1 MILLTIVDKLFI
13 ISICFF
19 INFVCKLFA
28 NYMPRVTTKILFDT
42 RRAKKDGLYPVKIRL
57 IYERK
62 IRYYPTPYDFSKGKF
77 NKIMFGERLSQVEK
91 NIKKSIQ
98 SFEDKAIEV
107 INSIQNFN
115 WIDFEKGYLANRSAK
130 NYIKEAFDERISELK
145 SNGQIGTSV
154 SYNCAKNSI
163 EQFQANL
170 KFSDITPSILNKYEK
185 EMLDKGCSR
194 TTISIYLRTLRSLFN
209 NAISNKDILPSLYPF
224 RKNDYEK
231 DKYEI
236 PEGSNIKKA
245 LELKEIES
253 IVKYNAIKGSVKEM
267 SKDYWFF
274 IYLTNGLNV
283 KDLCLLKYKDIDG
296 NTLKFIRAKTIKQ
309 KKEKVIYATLRDESL
324 KIIEKWGNKEK
335 SNETYVFPI
344 LNGKETPERQRQLI
358 QQLTHTIND
367 NMKSIAEELDIK
379 KPVTTYSARHSF
391 ATVLKRSGASMEVI
405 SEMLGHSN
413 LKTTRLYLDSFEKE
427 TLEKTTNALTNFN
440 NL

>member
-1 MILLTIVDKLFI
+1 
-13 ISICFF
+13 
-19 INFVCKLFA
+19 
-28 NYMPRVTTKILFDT
+28 MPRVTTKILFDT

>member
-1 MILLTIVDKLFI
+1 MTIVDKLFI

-130 NYIKEAFDERISELK
+130 NYIKDAFDERISELK

-170 KFSDITPSILNKYEK
+170 KFSDITSSILNKYEK

-253 IVKYNAIKGSVKEM
+253 IVKYNAVKGSVKEM
-267 SKDYWFF
+267 SRDYWFF

-296 NTLKFIRAKTIKQ
+296 ITLKFIRAKTIRQ

-324 KIIEKWGNKEK
+324 NIIEKWGNKKK

-344 LNGKETPERQRQLI
+344 LNGKETLERQRQLI
-358 QQLTHTIND
+358 QQLTHTIN
-367 NMKSIAEELDIK
+367 NNIKSIAEDLEIK
-379 KPVTTYSARHSF
+379 KTVTTYSARHSF
-391 ATVLKRSGASMEVI
+391 ATVLKRSGASMEII

-413 LKTTRLYLDSFEKE
+413 LKTTRLYLDSFEKD
-427 TLEKTTNALTNFN
+427 TLEKTTNALIDFK
-440 NL
+440 

>member
-91 NIKKSIQ
+91 NIKKSIK

-130 NYIKEAFDERISELK
+130 NYIKDAFEERISELK

-163 EQFQANL
+163 ENFQANL

-253 IVKYNAIKGSVKEM
+253 IVKYNAVKGSVKEM
-267 SKDYWFF
+267 SRDYWFF

-296 NTLKFIRAKTIKQ
+296 ITLKFIRAKTIRQ

-324 KIIEKWGNKEK
+324 NIIEKWGNKKK

-344 LNGKETPERQRQLI
+344 LNGKETLERQRQLI

-367 NMKSIAEELDIK
+367 NLKSIAEELGIK

-427 TLEKTTNALTNFN
+427 TLEKTTNALTKFN
-440 NL
+440 

>member
-1 MILLTIVDKLFI
+1 MTLRGNYFI
-13 ISICFF
+13 IIICLL
-19 INFVCKLFA
+19 IKFVCKLCA
-28 NYMPRVTTKILFDT
+28 NNMSRVYTTTYIDT
-42 RRAKKDGLYPVKIRL
+42 RRPKKDGLYPVKIKVTF
-57 IYERK
+57 ERVRK
-62 IRYYPTPYDFSKGKF
+62 YYPTPYDFSLAKY
-77 NKIMFGERLSQVEK
+77 NKIMFGERLNLTEK
-91 NIKKSIQ
+91 EIKKSIQ
-98 SFEDKAIEV
+98 AFEDKAIEV

-115 WIDFEKGYLANRSAK
+115 WMDFEKGYLANRSAK
-130 NYIKEAFDERISELK
+130 SYVKDAFDERIKELK
-145 SNGQIGTSV
+145 SNGQIGTAV
-154 SYNCAKNSI
+154 SYECARNSI
-163 EQFQANL
+163 EKFQTNL
-170 KFSDITPSILNKYEK
+170 KFSDITPSILYKYEK
-185 EMLDKGCSR
+185 KMLDNDCSR
-194 TTISIYLRTLRSLFN
+194 TTVGIYLRTLRSIFN

-231 DKYEI
+231 DKYRI

-253 IVKYNAIKGSVKEM
+253 ILKYKAKSGSIKEKSR
-267 SKDYWFF
+267 DYWTF

-283 KDLCLLKYKDIDG
+283 KDLCLLKYKDVDG
-296 NTLKFIRAKTIKQ
+296 NTLKFIRAKTIRQ
-309 KKEKVIYATLRDESL
+309 KKERVIYATLRKESL
-324 KIIEKWGNKEK
+324 KIIEKWGNEK
-335 SNETYVFPI
+335 TSNESYVFPI
-344 LNGKETPERQRQLI
+344 LQGKESAEKQRQLI

-367 NMKSIAEELDIK
+367 NLKSIAEELGIK

>member
-1 MILLTIVDKLFI
+1 
-13 ISICFF
+13 
-19 INFVCKLFA
+19 
-28 NYMPRVTTKILFDT
+28 MPRVTTKILFDT

-130 NYIKEAFDERISELK
+130 NYIKDAFDERISELK

-154 SYNCAKNSI
+154 SYNCAKSSI

-170 KFSDITPSILNKYEK
+170 KFSDITPTILNKYEK

-253 IVKYNAIKGSVKEM
+253 IVKYNAVKGSVKEM
-267 SKDYWFF
+267 SRDYWFF

-283 KDLCLLKYKDIDG
+283 KDLCLLKYKDIDET
-296 NTLKFIRAKTIKQ
+296 TLKFIRAKTIRQ

-324 KIIEKWGNKEK
+324 KIIEKWGNKKK
-335 SNETYVFPI
+335 SIETYVFPI

-358 QQLTHTIND
+358 QQLTHIIND
-367 NMKSIAEELDIK
+367 NIKSIAEDLEIK
-379 KPVTTYSARHSF
+379 KTVTTYSARHSF

-413 LKTTRLYLDSFEKE
+413 LKTTRLYLDSFEKD
-427 TLEKTTNALTNFN
+427 TLEKTTNALIDFK
-440 NL
+440 

>member
-1 MILLTIVDKLFI
+1 
-13 ISICFF
+13 
-19 INFVCKLFA
+19 
-28 NYMPRVTTKILFDT
+28 
-42 RRAKKDGLYPVKIRL
+42 
-57 IYERK
+57 
-62 IRYYPTPYDFSKGKF
+62 
-77 NKIMFGERLSQVEK
+77 
-91 NIKKSIQ
+91 
-98 SFEDKAIEV
+98 
-107 INSIQNFN
+107 
-115 WIDFEKGYLANRSAK
+115 
-130 NYIKEAFDERISELK
+130 
-145 SNGQIGTSV
+145 
-154 SYNCAKNSI
+154 
-163 EQFQANL
+163 
-170 KFSDITPSILNKYEK
+170 
-185 EMLDKGCSR
+185 MLDNDCSR
-194 TTISIYLRTLRSLFN
+194 TTVGIYLRTLRSIFN

-231 DKYEI
+231 DKYRI

-253 IVKYNAIKGSVKEM
+253 IFKYKAKSGSIKEKAR
-267 SKDYWFF
+267 DYWTF

-296 NTLKFIRAKTIKQ
+296 NTLKFIRAKTIRQ
-309 KKEKVIYATLRDESL
+309 KKERVIYATIRKESL
-324 KIIEKWGNKEK
+324 KIIEKWGNKNS

-344 LNGKETPERQRQLI
+344 LQGKESAEKQRQLI

-367 NMKSIAEELDIK
+367 NLKSIAEELGIK

-440 NL
+440 NS

>member
-1 MILLTIVDKLFI
+1 
-13 ISICFF
+13 
-19 INFVCKLFA
+19 
-28 NYMPRVTTKILFDT
+28 MPRVTTKILLDT
-42 RRAKKDGLYPVKIRL
+42 RRAKKEGLYPVKIRL

-77 NKIMFGERLSQVEK
+77 DKIMFGERLSQIEK

-130 NYIKEAFDERISELK
+130 NYIKDAFDDRISELK
-145 SNGQIGTSV
+145 VNGQIGTSV

-170 KFSDITPSILNKYEK
+170 KFSDITPSILDKYEK

-209 NAISNKDILPSLYPF
+209 NAISNKDILPTLYPF

-253 IVKYNAIKGSVKEM
+253 IVKYNAIEGSVKEM
-267 SKDYWFF
+267 SRDYWFF

-296 NTLKFIRAKTIKQ
+296 TTLKFIRAKTIRQ

-324 KIIEKWGNKEK
+324 KIIDKWGNK
-335 SNETYVFPI
+335 
-344 LNGKETPERQRQLI
+344 
-358 QQLTHTIND
+358 
-367 NMKSIAEELDIK
+367 K
-379 KPVTTYSARHSF
+379 K
-391 ATVLKRSGASMEVI
+391 
-405 SEMLGHSN
+405 
-413 LKTTRLYLDSFEKE
+413 
-427 TLEKTTNALTNFN
+427 
-440 NL
+440 

>member
-1 MILLTIVDKLFI
+1 
-13 ISICFF
+13 
-19 INFVCKLFA
+19 
-28 NYMPRVTTKILFDT
+28 MPRVTTKILLDT
-42 RRAKKDGLYPVKIRL
+42 RRAKKEGLYPVKIRL

-107 INSIQNFN
+107 INSIHNFN

-130 NYIKEAFDERISELK
+130 DYIKDAFDERISELK
-145 SNGQIGTSV
+145 GNGQIGTSV

-163 EQFQANL
+163 EQFQANM

-185 EMLDKGCSR
+185 KMLDKGCSR

-253 IVKYNAIKGSVKEM
+253 IVKYNAVKGSVKEM
-267 SKDYWFF
+267 SRDYWFF

-296 NTLKFIRAKTIKQ
+296 ITLKFIRAKTIRQ

-324 KIIEKWGNKEK
+324 NIIGKWGNKKK

-344 LNGKETPERQRQLI
+344 LNGKETLERQRQLI

-367 NMKSIAEELDIK
+367 NIKSIAEDLEIK
-379 KPVTTYSARHSF
+379 KTVTTYSARHSF
-391 ATVLKRSGASMEVI
+391 ATVLKRSGASMEII

-440 NL
+440 NS

>member
-1 MILLTIVDKLFI
+1 MTIVDKLFI

-42 RRAKKDGLYPVKIRL
+42 RRAKKEGLYPVKIRL

-130 NYIKEAFDERISELK
+130 NHIKDAFDERISELK

-170 KFSDITPSILNKYEK
+170 KFSDITPTILNKYEK
-185 EMLDKGCSR
+185 EMLNKGCSR

-253 IVKYNAIKGSVKEM
+253 IVKYNAVKGIVKEM
-267 SKDYWFF
+267 SRDYWFF

-296 NTLKFIRAKTIKQ
+296 TTLKFIRAKTIRQ

-324 KIIEKWGNKEK
+324 NIIEKWGNKKK
-335 SNETYVFPI
+335 SNETFVFPI
-344 LNGKETPERQRQLI
+344 LNGKETLERQRQLI

-367 NMKSIAEELDIK
+367 NIKSIAKQLEIK

-391 ATVLKRSGASMEVI
+391 ATILKRSGESMELI

-427 TLEKTTNALTNFN
+427 TLEKATNALTNFN
-440 NL
+440 TKG